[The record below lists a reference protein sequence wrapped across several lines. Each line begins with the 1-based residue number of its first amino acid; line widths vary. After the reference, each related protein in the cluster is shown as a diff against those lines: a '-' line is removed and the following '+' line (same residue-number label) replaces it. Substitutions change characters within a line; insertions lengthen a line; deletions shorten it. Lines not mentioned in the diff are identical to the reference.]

1 MVFLRVLPTSP
12 PKPATFSRWLHGRE
26 HDIDAGHSMM
36 AKVNA
41 ARGSRVEEVRQGLL
55 RDLYAGALEVGA
67 KLVNEQELATR
78 FDVSRLTVREA
89 VSALVTNG
97 YLERR
102 HGSGTYVV
110 GLPGPR
116 HALDATISYTHMI
129 AQAGMKPGMQLLAIE
144 TRPAHAHEA
153 HDLGLVPNEPVRRLE
168 RLRTANRRAVIY
180 SIDIVPE
187 RIVSSLT
194 NKKFNRSLY
203 DTLAAIGHRV
213 VSANAVLL
221 PVIADRRLSSLL
233 AVKTGSALQRI
244 NEVDFDKNG
253 HPIVL
258 STEWHVPGVFE
269 LRVNRRP

>member
-1 MVFLRVLPTSP
+1 MSKTTV
-12 PKPATFSRWLHGRE
+12 
-26 HDIDAGHSMM
+26 
-36 AKVNA
+36 
-41 ARGSRVEEVRQGLL
+41 ARGSRVQEVRLGLL
-55 RDLYAGALEVGA
+55 EDLTNGELPVGA

-89 VSALVTNG
+89 VAALVTTG

-110 GLPGPR
+110 GVPGPR
-116 HALDATISYTHMI
+116 HALDATLSYTHMI
-129 AQAGMKPGMQLLAIE
+129 ADAGMKPGMELLDIE
-144 TRPAHAHEA
+144 TRPATKSEAHE
-153 HDLGLVPNEPVRRLE
+153 LNLETKELVRALE
-168 RLRTANRRAVIY
+168 RVRTADGRAMVY

-187 RIVSSLT
+187 RFVAGVS

-203 DTLAAIGHRV
+203 DLLLSIGEPV

-221 PVIADRRLSSLL
+221 PVIADQRLSSLL
-233 AVKTGSALQRI
+233 DVKVGSALQQI
-244 NEVDFDKNG
+244 NEVDFNRNG